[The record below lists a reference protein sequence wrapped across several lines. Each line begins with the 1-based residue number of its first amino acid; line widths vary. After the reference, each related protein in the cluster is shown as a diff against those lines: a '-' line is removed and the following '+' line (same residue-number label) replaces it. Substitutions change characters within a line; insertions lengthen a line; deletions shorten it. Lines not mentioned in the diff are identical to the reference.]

1 MLQLTPTS
9 SWHSEEYFKMT
20 ASTIKSITT
29 MRATGAGNNG
39 NWVARMK
46 MSDGTE
52 LFGGLNAGYTSNQAS
67 LFAQNNKTNT
77 AAIDPFT
84 RIEDDLPYQPL
95 PAGVTVS
102 FK

>member
-1 MLQLTPTS
+1 
-9 SWHSEEYFKMT
+9 
-20 ASTIKSITT
+20 
-29 MRATGAGNNG
+29 
-39 NWVARMK
+39 
-46 MSDGTE
+46 
-52 LFGGLNAGYTSNQAS
+52 